1 MTSGPVLQ
9 RFTQLVT
16 GTVSVVEF
24 LGVAV
29 AESVFGFV
37 SSSRGRCLE
46 IAFALAYRFLTS
58 PRKTARSGATGRR
71 HSSDRL

>member
-1 MTSGPVLQ
+1 MASGSVPQ

-29 AESVFGFV
+29 KESIRGFASGSQFDV
-37 SSSRGRCLE
+37 PRRLSS
-46 IAFALAYRFLTS
+46 
-58 PRKTARSGATGRR
+58 TA
-71 HSSDRL
+71 